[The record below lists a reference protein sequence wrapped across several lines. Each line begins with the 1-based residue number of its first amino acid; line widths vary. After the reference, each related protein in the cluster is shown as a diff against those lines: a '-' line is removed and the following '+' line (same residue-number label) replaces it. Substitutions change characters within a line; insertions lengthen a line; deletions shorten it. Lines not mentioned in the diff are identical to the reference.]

1 MGATTGATMRA
12 PPRLEEEED
21 VGEEGKR
28 GLEVEQCNIRAP
40 PPSWSSSF
48 ATGHCGVSVLVFLS
62 NTDAVVSPTVFF
74 KLDRDIDNMQQFVS
88 YRDRV
93 KTACI

>member
-1 MGATTGATMRA
+1 MRA

-21 VGEEGKR
+21 VGERER
-28 GLEVEQCNIRAP
+28 EVWRWNNATISA

-74 KLDRDIDNMQQFVS
+74 SN
-88 YRDRV
+88 
-93 KTACI
+93 